1 MATTRLKPGKLSA
14 VRSVLRNRRFA
25 AYTCCNSIS
34 MVGMWAQRLAV
45 GWLTWQLTESES
57 WIGAIAFADLL
68 PIVLIGP
75 LAGVWVDRPLR
86 KLMMRWCQSLMLVQV
101 LVLFTLSLSDLI
113 SIWLLFLLVLFNG
126 IVAAIYHPV
135 RLSVVP
141 SLVKSDDLMAAV
153 SMTAVSFNLARF
165 AGPALAGLVIA
176 FYGVTATFL
185 VVALCYTVML
195 FAAFLI
201 NIPSRPW
208 LAEQQTRSVW
218 SELRDGLEY
227 AATNRAIAFILL
239 IQAILALCV
248 RPLGELLPAFIGAI
262 FSEGAGMLA
271 VMTSAM
277 GVGAIVAGL
286 RLLLWDVGRGLA
298 NLIILSTALSA
309 VAVILFSLTPTIWL
323 AVVIIFFVA
332 YWVAVCG
339 IASQTLIQSRVDET
353 KRGRVI
359 SLWAAIYRG
368 VPGVGALIIG
378 TLASRFGLTWPSVIA
393 ASLCAIAAAWMYTK
407 RSVMDLDAA

>member
-1 MATTRLKPGKLSA
+1 
-14 VRSVLRNRRFA
+14 
-25 AYTCCNSIS
+25 
-34 MVGMWAQRLAV
+34 
-45 GWLTWQLTESES
+45 
-57 WIGAIAFADLL
+57 
-68 PIVLIGP
+68 
-75 LAGVWVDRPLR
+75 
-86 KLMMRWCQSLMLVQV
+86 
-101 LVLFTLSLSDLI
+101 
-113 SIWLLFLLVLFNG
+113 
-126 IVAAIYHPV
+126 
-135 RLSVVP
+135 
-141 SLVKSDDLMAAV
+141 
-153 SMTAVSFNLARF
+153 
-165 AGPALAGLVIA
+165 
-176 FYGVTATFL
+176 
-185 VVALCYTVML
+185 ML

-201 NIPSRPW
+201 NIPSLPW
-208 LAEQQTRSVW
+208 LAAQRTRSVW

-227 AATNRAIAFILL
+227 AATNRAIAYVLL

-248 RPLGELLPAFIGAI
+248 RPLGELLPAFIGGI

-277 GVGAIVAGL
+277 GVGAVVAGL

-309 VAVILFSLTPTIWL
+309 VAVILFSLTSIIWL

-378 TLASRFGLTWPSVIA
+378 ALASRFGLIWPSVIA

-407 RSVMDLDAA
+407 RSVLDSEAT